1 MDKTMHY
8 EKIIPTEN
16 YDFKIFTFQ
25 TESPD
30 RLIPPHWH
38 ESGELLFC
46 TAGELEVFF
55 SNATY
60 LLQKNDF
67 LFINSNQV
75 HSSRT
80 PQPAEVLAIQFP
92 LEYLQQL
99 TEGAYL
105 HRFIFNVTP
114 VVKSQLLVALLTA
127 IKGMFSSNE
136 ISDRLLVKSRLLEIF
151 SVFCRDHVQDIANVH
166 SIKSDRYLEKMR
178 SINEYILENYRQEL
192 GIEVV
197 AAAFNYNPS
206 YFSRFYKQFMG
217 VPFSEYLN
225 SIRLEAAFKDLR
237 DTDLNILDIS
247 ERNGFATVKTFYN
260 VFKKNFGMSPK
271 QYRSQYFKK

>member
-1 MDKTMHY
+1 MDKKMHY

-16 YDFKIFTFQ
+16 YDFKIFEFHTK
-25 TESPD
+25 SPD

-46 TAGELEVFF
+46 TAGELEVIFA
-55 SNATY
+55 NVTY
-60 LLQKNDF
+60 RLKKNDF

-80 PQPAEVLAIQFP
+80 PLPAEVLAIQFP
-92 LEYLQQL
+92 LDYLQQL
-99 TEGAYL
+99 TEGLYL
-105 HRFIFNVTP
+105 QRFIFNVTP
-114 VVKSQLLVALLTA
+114 GIDNPLLVDLLTA
-127 IKGMFSSNE
+127 IKKNFSSE
-136 ISDRLLVKSRLLEIF
+136 ELSERLLVKSQILELFSIF
-151 SVFCRDHVQDIANVH
+151 CGDYLQDTANVQ

-178 SINEYILENYRQEL
+178 QVNEYILANFRQEL
-192 GIEVV
+192 SIEEV

-217 VPFSEYLN
+217 VTFSDYLN
-225 SIRLEAAFKDLR
+225 SLRLEAAFKDLR

-260 VFKKNFGMSPK
+260 VFRKNFGMSPK
-271 QYRSQYFKK
+271 QYRSQYF